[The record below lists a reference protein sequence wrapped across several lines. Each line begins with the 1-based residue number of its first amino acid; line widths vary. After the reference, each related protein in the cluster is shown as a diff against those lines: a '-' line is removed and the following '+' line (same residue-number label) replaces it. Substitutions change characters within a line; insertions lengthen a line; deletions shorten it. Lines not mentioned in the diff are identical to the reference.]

1 MTNLRFK
8 DYTFRHN
15 PRKIV
20 VRYLKVTAQS
30 RCYGFGASLQELGSG
45 LTIVEGEGELFG
57 SDALEQFLSLKKMME
72 QQGSGILSG
81 AGIEPMYA
89 VFDSLQMVGKGGDNT
104 ISYTFRFIQERKR
117 EE

>member
-20 VRYLKVTAQS
+20 VRYLKETAQS
-30 RCYGFGASLQELGSG
+30 RCYRFGASLQEWGSG

-57 SDALEQFLSLKKMME
+57 SDALEQFLSLKKVMG

-104 ISYTFRFIQERKR
+104 ISYTFRFIQERKM

>member
-1 MTNLRFK
+1 M
-8 DYTFRHN
+8 
-15 PRKIV
+15 
-20 VRYLKVTAQS
+20 
-30 RCYGFGASLQELGSG
+30 
-45 LTIVEGEGELFG
+45 EGEGELFG
-57 SDALEQFLSLKKMME
+57 SYELKQYLSLKKMME

-104 ISYTFRFIQERKR
+104 ISYTFRFVQERKM

>member
-20 VRYLKVTAQS
+20 VRYLKETAQS

-57 SDALEQFLSLKKMME
+57 SDALE

-104 ISYTFRFIQERKR
+104 ISYTFRFIQERKM

>member
-1 MTNLRFK
+1 M
-8 DYTFRHN
+8 
-15 PRKIV
+15 
-20 VRYLKVTAQS
+20 
-30 RCYGFGASLQELGSG
+30 
-45 LTIVEGEGELFG
+45 
-57 SDALEQFLSLKKMME
+57 ALEQFLSLKKMVE

-104 ISYTFRFIQERKR
+104 ISYTFRFVQERKM

>member
-1 MTNLRFK
+1 M
-8 DYTFRHN
+8 
-15 PRKIV
+15 
-20 VRYLKVTAQS
+20 
-30 RCYGFGASLQELGSG
+30 
-45 LTIVEGEGELFG
+45 VEGEGELFG
-57 SDALEQFLSLKKMME
+57 SDALEQFLLLKKMTE

-104 ISYTFRFIQERKR
+104 ISYTFRFVQERKM

>member
-1 MTNLRFK
+1 MLWIWSIIT
-8 DYTFRHN
+8 
-15 PRKIV
+15 
-20 VRYLKVTAQS
+20 
-30 RCYGFGASLQELGSG
+30 G
-45 LTIVEGEGELFG
+45 IVEGEGELFG

-104 ISYTFRFIQERKR
+104 ISYTFRFIQERKM